1 MRSLASLLL
10 MTQLS
15 LLSLPGLRP
24 HAPDLSASACDRTSA
39 GMEHTA
45 RAGLPGDDSVEA
57 SRNCQHC
64 GAPECAV
71 MPGCAGISVAIVEE
85 SEAGDFP
92 IGLAIRDIV
101 GAHSLTSSIRAPALP
116 PPRA

>member
-1 MRSLASLLL
+1 
-10 MTQLS
+10 
-15 LLSLPGLRP
+15 
-24 HAPDLSASACDRTSA
+24 
-39 GMEHTA
+39 
-45 RAGLPGDDSVEA
+45 
-57 SRNCQHC
+57 
-64 GAPECAV
+64 